1 MSNIEFLGQKAKLAF
16 KKIAISTGKER
27 NSALKEIARALIDNK
42 SSIISANK
50 IDLLKGKQNGLTESF
65 LDRLTLNE
73 DRIQAMVDGIS
84 QIISF
89 ADPIGKVL
97 DGHITSDGLQI
108 NKISVPLGVIGII
121 YESRPNVTV
130 DAAVLCLKAGN
141 SVILRGGK
149 ESINSNL
156 CLCNIMRDAITKS
169 GLPSDCIQLID
180 DTSRESAMELMQL
193 TEYLDVLIPRGGKGL
208 IRSVAKNSRVPVIKT
223 GEGNCHIY
231 IDKFADIQMA
241 ANIVYNA
248 KTSRTSVC
256 NAVET
261 ILVHKDIADIALPV
275 IKDKLVLKNVELR
288 CCDKAFNIIGS
299 CAVKASAEDWET
311 EFLDYILAIKVVDSI
326 NEAISHI
333 DKYSTGHSEAIIT
346 NDYARARRFT
356 SEVDSAAVYVNASTR
371 FTDGGQFGMGAEI
384 GISTQKLHARGPMGL
399 EQLTSTKFIVN
410 GNGHVR

>member
-1 MSNIEFLGQKAKLAF
+1 MSNIEALGKRSKEAL
-16 KKIAISTGKER
+16 KKIAVSTGKER
-27 NSALKEIARALIDNK
+27 NSALKEIAKALIDNK
-42 SSIISANK
+42 SSIIDANK
-50 IDLLKGKQNGLTESF
+50 IDILESKQSGLSDSF
-65 LDRLTLNE
+65 LDRLTLSE
-73 DRIQAMVDGIS
+73 DRIQSMVDGIL
-84 QIISF
+84 QITSF
-89 ADPIGKVL
+89 ADPIGRVL
-97 DGHITSDGLQI
+97 EGHIASNGLQI

-130 DAAVLCLKAGN
+130 DAAALCLKAGN

-156 CLCNIMRDAITKS
+156 CLCNIIRNAITKV
-169 GLPSDCIQLID
+169 GLPTDCIQLID

-193 TEYLDVLIPRGGKGL
+193 TEYLDVLIPRGGRRL

-248 KTSRTSVC
+248 KTSRTSGC

-261 ILVHKDIADIALPV
+261 ILVHKDIADTALPV
-275 IKDKLVLKNVELR
+275 IRDKLSLKNVELR
-288 CCDKAFNIIGS
+288 CCEKAFDIIGAG
-299 CAVKASAEDWET
+299 AVRASIEDWET

-326 NEAISHI
+326 SEAISHI
-333 DKYSTGHSEAIIT
+333 DQYSTGHSESIIT
-346 NDYARARRFT
+346 NNYERARKFT
-356 SEVDSAAVYVNASTR
+356 TEVDSAAVYVNASTR